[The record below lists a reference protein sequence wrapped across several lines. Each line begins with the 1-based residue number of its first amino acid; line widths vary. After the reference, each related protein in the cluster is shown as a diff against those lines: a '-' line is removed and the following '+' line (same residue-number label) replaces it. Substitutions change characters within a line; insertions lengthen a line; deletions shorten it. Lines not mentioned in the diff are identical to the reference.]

1 MKNEI
6 EEKMRYYEYPVELDA
21 MRAFYNEIGY
31 PEGRVDYSCNTDGRP
46 IVDWRIHQLGSLI
59 EFKVVAKSNSDVFNQ
74 MKRYIRAYN
83 ARGLSLPKYGV
94 YIITESQKYTVFN
107 LEYEAYCEDAVIC
120 NNLDLIV
127 DLERKTS
134 NADSWINNTE
144 AQKGWID
151 ENSIVAYNDIYFSS
165 RGKSRKKKDDFIA
178 ELANPTILNIKPYEW
193 QPDGDMERKLLDCLG
208 SAELKK
214 RLGAFFTPAYAAR
227 QSTNYVR
234 NIIRNLSEDED
245 YVIVDRCYDEETEFL
260 SKDGWKKMKDYKDGD
275 FVMQYNPDKTATFVK
290 PQRVINQEY
299 TDDWVCYKS
308 SQIDFKITKNHD
320 CVVYDNNDK
329 EHKIFKITAEDL
341 YKRYKKS
348 NNTHYCIPKN
358 FIYDGDLDVD
368 EWKLRIFCAINAD
381 GTYRPKQTNKGN
393 AQRTKRNTRFT
404 CQDSSKRDVYCLRFK
419 KQRKIDRMMYLLNQ
433 ANLEYKMSY
442 EVGGYTCF
450 TFNFDLVEDC
460 KHFPREWYNLSKHS
474 KEIILDEIFYWDGSI
489 REGKFGISKSYS
501 TSKKEDADFIMFV
514 INSLGYSS
522 NVREDKRRDKINYEI
537 RYNSISS
544 ALIEKHPKD
553 KGMFLSPAKEGDRC
567 YCFTVD
573 SGMLIVRRNNKIFIS
588 SNCAGGGALEQFF
601 TEEELSHCILS
612 TMVFAEKTTLKGLYE
627 GKVKAILP
635 LDETTDSEG
644 CMPSGDALSE
654 EFNNGLSTVLEIC
667 RRDAESRGKKLV
679 VIGLENPPYAE
690 PQAEATR
697 SGKTQKG
704 TTNNWLTEQM
714 KQDESVKGKASVDLA
729 NKFIWSGFKWFF
741 DYYVVYSPIKYWK
754 SQHLIDKK
762 FLEGCIANR
771 ADFHATEGGIS
782 IISWKNEDTVN
793 EHVTLQARVGNEI
806 KDIVVKKV
814 HTGIGKILPAINERN
829 YDVIYTSYSGT
840 PDRQHGQLNSSG
852 AGSGNAGGVSYCL
865 VNDELK
871 KRLPL
876 FVANCYACKDFTE
889 KEIIMKSGD
898 KGTLYQEDREF
909 LEDCFLWCC
918 LTDRNKCIS
927 DRTRQNEMALEQNS
941 KADQIV
947 DRTGYRMDLIREWRN
962 VITQAKACEEYN
974 PNYKYGLAQI
984 ISDLDIN
991 IDTAITDKNGKFLQ
1005 KKKNQALDDAIISL
1019 KTELKKFYSNYLEPK
1034 LFEYEL
1040 LK

>member
-1 MKNEI
+1 
-6 EEKMRYYEYPVELDA
+6 MRYYEYPVELDA

-31 PEGRVDYSCNTDGRP
+31 PEGRIDYSCNTDGRP

-107 LEYEAYCEDAVIC
+107 LDYESYCEDAVIC
-120 NNLDLIV
+120 SNLDLVV
-127 DLERKTS
+127 DLERRAS

-144 AQKGWID
+144 TQKGWID

-214 RLGAFFTPAYAAR
+214 RLGAFFTPEYAAR

-245 YVIVDRCYDEETEFL
+245 YVIVDRCCG
-260 SKDGWKKMKDYKDGD
+260 SG
-275 FVMQYNPDKTATFVK
+275 
-290 PQRVINQEY
+290 
-299 TDDWVCYKS
+299 
-308 SQIDFKITKNHD
+308 
-320 CVVYDNNDK
+320 
-329 EHKIFKITAEDL
+329 
-341 YKRYKKS
+341 
-348 NNTHYCIPKN
+348 
-358 FIYDGDLDVD
+358 
-368 EWKLRIFCAINAD
+368 
-381 GTYRPKQTNKGN
+381 
-393 AQRTKRNTRFT
+393 
-404 CQDSSKRDVYCLRFK
+404 
-419 KQRKIDRMMYLLNQ
+419 
-433 ANLEYKMSY
+433 NLEM
-442 EVGGYTCF
+442 E
-450 TFNFDLVEDC
+450 
-460 KHFPREWYNLSKHS
+460 
-474 KEIILDEIFYWDGSI
+474 
-489 REGKFGISKSYS
+489 
-501 TSKKEDADFIMFV
+501 
-514 INSLGYSS
+514 
-522 NVREDKRRDKINYEI
+522 
-537 RYNSISS
+537 
-544 ALIEKHPKD
+544 
-553 KGMFLSPAKEGDRC
+553 
-567 YCFTVD
+567 
-573 SGMLIVRRNNKIFIS
+573 
-588 SNCAGGGALEQFF
+588 F

-635 LDETTDSEG
+635 LDETTDSDG

-667 RRDAESRGKKLV
+667 RRDAENRGKKLV

-704 TTNNWLTEQM
+704 TANNWLTEQM
-714 KQDESVKGKASVDLA
+714 KQDEKVKGKASVDLA

-762 FLEGCIANR
+762 FLEGRIANR
-771 ADFHATEGGIS
+771 SDFHATEGGIS
-782 IISWKNEDTVN
+782 IISWKNEDVVN
-793 EHVTLQARVGNEI
+793 ERITLQARVGDEI
-806 KDIVVKKV
+806 KDVVVKKV
-814 HTGIGKILPAINERN
+814 NTGIGKILPAINERN

-840 PDRQHGQLNSSG
+840 PDRQHGQLNSNG
-852 AGSGNAGGVSYCL
+852 IGSGNAGGVSYCL

-876 FVANCYACKDFTE
+876 FVANCYTCKDFTE

-918 LTDRNKCIS
+918 LTDKNKCIS
-927 DRTRQNEMALEQNS
+927 DSTRQNEMALEQNS

-947 DRTGYRMDLIREWRN
+947 DRTSDHRMALIRSWRN
-962 VITQAKACEEYN
+962 VINKAKACEEYN

-984 ISDLDIN
+984 VSELDIN
-991 IDTAITDKNGKFLQ
+991 IDTAMIDKNGKFLQ
-1005 KKKNQALDDAIISL
+1005 KKKNQELDEAIKTL
-1019 KTELKKFYSNYLEPK
+1019 KAELKKFYSDYLEPK

>member
-1 MKNEI
+1 
-6 EEKMRYYEYPVELDA
+6 MRYYEYPVELDA

-31 PEGRVDYSCNTDGRP
+31 PEGRIDYSCNTDGRP
-46 IVDWRIHQLGSLI
+46 IVNFGTHQLGSLV
-59 EFKVVAKSNSDVFNQ
+59 EFKVVTKSNSDVFNQ

-107 LEYEAYCEDAVIC
+107 LEYETYCEDAVIC
-120 NNLDLIV
+120 SNLDLVV

-144 AQKGWID
+144 TQKGWID

-214 RLGAFFTPAYAAR
+214 RLGAFFTPTYAAR

-260 SKDGWKKMKDYKDGD
+260 SKDGWKKMKDYKEGD
-275 FVMQYNPDKTATFVK
+275 FVMQYNLDKTATFVK
-290 PQRVINQEY
+290 PQKVINQEY

-320 CVVYDNNDK
+320 CVVYDNNNK

-341 YKRYKKS
+341 YKRYKKN

-358 FIYDGDLDVD
+358 FIYNGDLDID

-404 CQDSSKRDVYCLRFK
+404 CQDTSKRDVYRLRFK

-442 EVGGYTCF
+442 EARGYTCF
-450 TFNFDLVEDC
+450 TFNFDLVKDC
-460 KHFPREWYNLSKHS
+460 KHFPKEWYNLSKHS

-544 ALIEKHPKD
+544 ALIAKHPKD

-588 SNCAGGGALEQFF
+588 SNCSGGGALEQFF

-654 EFNNGLSTVLEIC
+654 EFNNGLSAVLEIC

-704 TTNNWLTEQM
+704 TTSNWLTEQM
-714 KQDESVKGKASVDLA
+714 KQDENIKGTVNNDLA

-762 FLEGCIANR
+762 FLEGSIANR

-793 EHVTLQARVGNEI
+793 EHITLQARVGNEI

-814 HTGIGKILPAINERN
+814 HTGSLFSCFNEDDN
-829 YDVIYTSYSGT
+829 EICKFHDYSGT
-840 PDRQHGQLNSSG
+840 PDFKHGTL
-852 AGSGNAGGVSYCL
+852 GNIEPNGHIKVKKLGV
-865 VNDELK
+865 NNIK
-871 KRLPL
+871 QALPL
-876 FVANCYACKDFTE
+876 FVANCYTCKDFTE

-898 KGTLYQEDREF
+898 KGSLYQEDREF

-927 DRTRQNEMALEQNS
+927 DGTRQNEMALEQNS

-947 DRTGYRMDLIREWRN
+947 DRTSDHRMKLIGEWRN

-984 ISDLDIN
+984 ISDIDIN
-991 IDTAITDKNGKFLQ
+991 IDTAMTDKNGKFLQ
-1005 KKKNQALDDAIISL
+1005 KKKNQGLDDAIISL
-1019 KTELKKFYSNYLEPK
+1019 KTELKKFYSDYLEPK

>member
-1 MKNEI
+1 
-6 EEKMRYYEYPVELDA
+6 MRYYEYPVELDA

-31 PEGRVDYSCNTDGRP
+31 PEGTIDYSCNTDGRP
-46 IVDWRIHQLGSLI
+46 IIDYRTNLLGSLI
-59 EFKVVAKSNSDVFNQ
+59 EFKVVAKSNSDVFSQ

-107 LEYEAYCEDAVIC
+107 LEYETYCEDAVIC
-120 NNLDLIV
+120 SNLDLVV
-127 DLERKTS
+127 DLERRTS
-134 NADSWINNTE
+134 NADSWINNTKT
-144 AQKGWID
+144 QKGWID

-214 RLGAFFTPAYAAR
+214 RLGAFFTPEYAAR

-260 SKDGWKKMKDYKDGD
+260 SKDGWKKMKDYKEGD
-275 FVMQYNPDKTATFVK
+275 FVMQYNLDKTATFVK
-290 PQRVINQEY
+290 PQKVINQEY

-320 CVVYDNNDK
+320 CVVYDNNNK

-341 YKRYKKS
+341 YKRYKKN

-358 FIYDGDLDVD
+358 FIYNGDLDID

-404 CQDSSKRDVYCLRFK
+404 CQDTSKRDVYRLRFK

-442 EVGGYTCF
+442 EARGYTCF
-450 TFNFDLVEDC
+450 TFNFDLVKDC
-460 KHFPREWYNLSKHS
+460 KHFPKEWYNLSKHS

-544 ALIEKHPKD
+544 ALIAKHPKD

-588 SNCAGGGALEQFF
+588 SNCSGGGALEQFF

-654 EFNNGLSTVLEIC
+654 EFNNGLSAVLEIC

-704 TTNNWLTEQM
+704 TTSNWLTEQM
-714 KQDESVKGKASVDLA
+714 KQDENIKGTVNNDLA

-762 FLEGCIANR
+762 FLEGSIANR

-793 EHVTLQARVGNEI
+793 EHITLQARVGNEI

-814 HTGIGKILPAINERN
+814 HTGSLFSCFNEDDN
-829 YDVIYTSYSGT
+829 EICKFHDYSGT
-840 PDRQHGQLNSSG
+840 PDFKHGTL
-852 AGSGNAGGVSYCL
+852 GNIEPNGHIKVKKLGV
-865 VNDELK
+865 NNIK
-871 KRLPL
+871 QALPL
-876 FVANCYACKDFTE
+876 FVANCYTCKDFTE

-898 KGTLYQEDREF
+898 KGSLYQEDREF

-927 DRTRQNEMALEQNS
+927 DGTRQNEMALEQNS

-947 DRTGYRMDLIREWRN
+947 DRIPDHRMKLIGEWRN

-991 IDTAITDKNGKFLQ
+991 IDTSMTDKNGKFLQ
-1005 KKKNQALDDAIISL
+1005 KKKNQGLDDAIISL
-1019 KTELKKFYSNYLEPK
+1019 KTELKKFYSDYLEPK

>member
-1 MKNEI
+1 
-6 EEKMRYYEYPVELDA
+6 MRYYEYPVELDA

-31 PEGRVDYSCNTDGRP
+31 PEGRIDYSCNTDGRP
-46 IVDWRIHQLGSLI
+46 IIDDRTHLLGSLI

-107 LEYEAYCEDAVIC
+107 LEYETYCEDVVIC
-120 NNLDLIV
+120 SNLDLVV
-127 DLERKTS
+127 DSERKTS

-144 AQKGWID
+144 TQKGWID
-151 ENSIVAYNDIYFSS
+151 ENSIVAYNDVYFSS

-245 YVIVDRCYDEETEFL
+245 YVIVDRCCG
-260 SKDGWKKMKDYKDGD
+260 SG
-275 FVMQYNPDKTATFVK
+275 
-290 PQRVINQEY
+290 
-299 TDDWVCYKS
+299 
-308 SQIDFKITKNHD
+308 
-320 CVVYDNNDK
+320 
-329 EHKIFKITAEDL
+329 
-341 YKRYKKS
+341 
-348 NNTHYCIPKN
+348 
-358 FIYDGDLDVD
+358 
-368 EWKLRIFCAINAD
+368 
-381 GTYRPKQTNKGN
+381 
-393 AQRTKRNTRFT
+393 
-404 CQDSSKRDVYCLRFK
+404 
-419 KQRKIDRMMYLLNQ
+419 
-433 ANLEYKMSY
+433 NLEM
-442 EVGGYTCF
+442 E
-450 TFNFDLVEDC
+450 
-460 KHFPREWYNLSKHS
+460 
-474 KEIILDEIFYWDGSI
+474 
-489 REGKFGISKSYS
+489 
-501 TSKKEDADFIMFV
+501 
-514 INSLGYSS
+514 
-522 NVREDKRRDKINYEI
+522 
-537 RYNSISS
+537 
-544 ALIEKHPKD
+544 
-553 KGMFLSPAKEGDRC
+553 
-567 YCFTVD
+567 
-573 SGMLIVRRNNKIFIS
+573 
-588 SNCAGGGALEQFF
+588 F

-654 EFNNGLSTVLEIC
+654 EFNNGLSTILEIC

-679 VIGLENPPYAE
+679 VIGLENPPYAN
-690 PQAEATR
+690 AGAGLKD
-697 SGKTQKG
+697 GKVKQKG
-704 TTNNWLTEQM
+704 NSDNYITKQM
-714 KQDESVKGKASVDLA
+714 KNSDIGRASNDLA
-729 NKFIWSGFKWFF
+729 NKFIWSGFEYFF

-754 SQHLIDKK
+754 SQHLVDKK
-762 FLEGCIANR
+762 FLEGYIANR

-782 IISWKNEDTVN
+782 IISWKNEDSVN
-793 EHVTLQARVGNEI
+793 EHITLQAMINDEI
-806 KDIVVKKV
+806 IDVVVNKIKEGYN
-814 HTGIGKILPAINERN
+814 TSILPQGDSNGEVILINN
-829 YDVIYTSYSGT
+829 DGVLNAKSGF
-840 PDRQHGQLNSSG
+840 
-852 AGSGNAGGVSYCL
+852 L
-865 VNDELK
+865 VNKYTDCHAKYIKLSVDNNIK
-871 KRLPL
+871 QALPL
-876 FVANCYACKDFTE
+876 FVANCYTCKDFTE

-947 DRTGYRMDLIREWRN
+947 DRTSDHRMNLIRSWRN

-984 ISDLDIN
+984 ISDIDIN
-991 IDTAITDKNGKFLQ
+991 IDTAMTDKNGKFLQ
-1005 KKKNQALDDAIISL
+1005 KKKNQGLDDAIISL
-1019 KTELKKFYSNYLEPK
+1019 KAELKKFYSDYLEPK

>member
-1 MKNEI
+1 
-6 EEKMRYYEYPVELDA
+6 MRYYEYPVELDA

-31 PEGRVDYSCNTDGRP
+31 PEGRIDYSCNTDGRP
-46 IVDWRIHQLGSLI
+46 IVNFGTHQLGSLI

-94 YIITESQKYTVFN
+94 YIVTESQKYTVFN
-107 LEYEAYCEDAVIC
+107 LKYETYCEDAVIC
-120 NNLDLIV
+120 SNLDLVV
-127 DLERKTS
+127 DLERRAS

-144 AQKGWID
+144 TQKGWID

-214 RLGAFFTPAYAAR
+214 RLGAFFTPEYAAI
-227 QSTNYVR
+227 QSTKYVR

-245 YVIVDRCYDEETEFL
+245 YVIVDRCCG
-260 SKDGWKKMKDYKDGD
+260 S
-275 FVMQYNPDKTATFVK
+275 
-290 PQRVINQEY
+290 
-299 TDDWVCYKS
+299 
-308 SQIDFKITKNHD
+308 
-320 CVVYDNNDK
+320 
-329 EHKIFKITAEDL
+329 
-341 YKRYKKS
+341 
-348 NNTHYCIPKN
+348 
-358 FIYDGDLDVD
+358 
-368 EWKLRIFCAINAD
+368 
-381 GTYRPKQTNKGN
+381 GN
-393 AQRTKRNTRFT
+393 
-404 CQDSSKRDVYCLRFK
+404 
-419 KQRKIDRMMYLLNQ
+419 
-433 ANLEYKMSY
+433 
-442 EVGGYTCF
+442 
-450 TFNFDLVEDC
+450 
-460 KHFPREWYNLSKHS
+460 
-474 KEIILDEIFYWDGSI
+474 
-489 REGKFGISKSYS
+489 
-501 TSKKEDADFIMFV
+501 
-514 INSLGYSS
+514 
-522 NVREDKRRDKINYEI
+522 
-537 RYNSISS
+537 
-544 ALIEKHPKD
+544 
-553 KGMFLSPAKEGDRC
+553 
-567 YCFTVD
+567 
-573 SGMLIVRRNNKIFIS
+573 
-588 SNCAGGGALEQFF
+588 LEQFF

-654 EFNNGLSTVLEIC
+654 EFNDGLSAVLEIC

-679 VIGLENPPYAE
+679 VIGLENPPYAN
-690 PQAEATR
+690 AGAGLKD
-697 SGKTQKG
+697 GKVKQKG
-704 TTNNWLTEQM
+704 NSDNYITKQM
-714 KQDESVKGKASVDLA
+714 KNSDIGRASNDLA
-729 NKFIWSGFKWFF
+729 NKFIWSGFEYFF

-754 SQHLIDKK
+754 SQHLVDKK
-762 FLEGCIANR
+762 FLEGYIASR

-782 IISWKNEDTVN
+782 IISWKNKDSVN
-793 EHVTLQARVGNEI
+793 EHITLQAM
-806 KDIVVKKV
+806 
-814 HTGIGKILPAINERN
+814 
-829 YDVIYTSYSGT
+829 
-840 PDRQHGQLNSSG
+840 
-852 AGSGNAGGVSYCL
+852 
-865 VNDELK
+865 VNDEIIDVVVNKIEEGYNTSILPQGDSNGEVILINNDGVLNAK
-871 KRLPL
+871 SGFLVNKYTDCHAKYIKLSVDNNIKQALPL
-876 FVANCYACKDFTE
+876 FVANCYTCKDFTE

-898 KGTLYQEDREF
+898 KGTIYQEDREF

-962 VITQAKACEEYN
+962 VIAQAKACEEYN

-991 IDTAITDKNGKFLQ
+991 IDTAMTDKNGKFLQ
-1005 KKKNQALDDAIISL
+1005 KKKNQGLDDAIISF
-1019 KTELKKFYSNYLEPK
+1019 KAELKKFYSNYLEPK

>member
-1 MKNEI
+1 
-6 EEKMRYYEYPVELDA
+6 MRYYEYPVELDA

-31 PEGRVDYSCNTDGRP
+31 PEGRIDYSCNTDGRP

-120 NNLDLIV
+120 SNLDLIV

-134 NADSWINNTE
+134 NADSWINNTKT
-144 AQKGWID
+144 QKGWID

-214 RLGAFFTPAYAAR
+214 RLGAFFTPEYAAR

-245 YVIVDRCYDEETEFL
+245 YVIVDR
-260 SKDGWKKMKDYKDGD
+260 
-275 FVMQYNPDKTATFVK
+275 
-290 PQRVINQEY
+290 
-299 TDDWVCYKS
+299 
-308 SQIDFKITKNHD
+308 
-320 CVVYDNNDK
+320 
-329 EHKIFKITAEDL
+329 
-341 YKRYKKS
+341 
-348 NNTHYCIPKN
+348 
-358 FIYDGDLDVD
+358 
-368 EWKLRIFCAINAD
+368 
-381 GTYRPKQTNKGN
+381 
-393 AQRTKRNTRFT
+393 
-404 CQDSSKRDVYCLRFK
+404 
-419 KQRKIDRMMYLLNQ
+419 
-433 ANLEYKMSY
+433 
-442 EVGGYTCF
+442 
-450 TFNFDLVEDC
+450 
-460 KHFPREWYNLSKHS
+460 
-474 KEIILDEIFYWDGSI
+474 
-489 REGKFGISKSYS
+489 
-501 TSKKEDADFIMFV
+501 
-514 INSLGYSS
+514 
-522 NVREDKRRDKINYEI
+522 
-537 RYNSISS
+537 
-544 ALIEKHPKD
+544 
-553 KGMFLSPAKEGDRC
+553 
-567 YCFTVD
+567 
-573 SGMLIVRRNNKIFIS
+573 
-588 SNCAGGGALEQFF
+588 CAGGGALEQFF

-654 EFNNGLSTVLEIC
+654 EFNDGLSAVLEIC
-667 RRDAESRGKKLV
+667 RRNAENRGKKLV
-679 VIGLENPPYAE
+679 VIGLENPPYKTAGS
-690 PQAEATR
+690 EAIRGKGREVKSSSDNFITEKMKE
-697 SGKTQKG
+697 SGKLK
-704 TTNNWLTEQM
+704 NRAL
-714 KQDESVKGKASVDLA
+714 VDFA
-729 NKFIWSGFKWFF
+729 NKFIWSGFEYFF
-741 DYYVVYSPIKYWK
+741 DYYVVYAPIKYWK
-754 SQHLIDKK
+754 NQNVVDKK
-762 FLEGCIANR
+762 FLEGSIANR
-771 ADFHATEGGIS
+771 ADFHATDGGIS
-782 IISWKNEDTVN
+782 IISWKNEDAIN
-793 EHVTLQARVGNEI
+793 EHITLQARVGNEI
-806 KDIVVKKV
+806 KDVIINKLHQTPDTLFIYKKQDDGEDIWYEL
-814 HTGIGKILPAINERN
+814 T
-829 YDVIYTSYSGT
+829 SGT
-840 PDRQHGQLNSSG
+840 PDFKHGYIGNQRNIAHQKSG
-852 AGSGNAGGVSYCL
+852 IGGFINVDDT
-865 VNDELK
+865 NFK
-871 KRLPL
+871 NILPL
-876 FVANCYACKDFTE
+876 FVANCYTCKDFTE

-947 DRTGYRMDLIREWRN
+947 DRTSDHRMNLIRSWRN

-984 ISDLDIN
+984 ISDIDIN
-991 IDTAITDKNGKFLQ
+991 IDTAMTDKNGKFLQ
-1005 KKKNQALDDAIISL
+1005 KKKNQDLDDAIISL
-1019 KTELKKFYSNYLEPK
+1019 KAELKKFYSDYLEPK

>member
-1 MKNEI
+1 
-6 EEKMRYYEYPVELDA
+6 
-21 MRAFYNEIGY
+21 
-31 PEGRVDYSCNTDGRP
+31 
-46 IVDWRIHQLGSLI
+46 
-59 EFKVVAKSNSDVFNQ
+59 
-74 MKRYIRAYN
+74 
-83 ARGLSLPKYGV
+83 
-94 YIITESQKYTVFN
+94 
-107 LEYEAYCEDAVIC
+107 
-120 NNLDLIV
+120 
-127 DLERKTS
+127 
-134 NADSWINNTE
+134 
-144 AQKGWID
+144 
-151 ENSIVAYNDIYFSS
+151 
-165 RGKSRKKKDDFIA
+165 
-178 ELANPTILNIKPYEW
+178 
-193 QPDGDMERKLLDCLG
+193 MERKLLDCLG

-214 RLGAFFTPAYAAR
+214 RLGAFFTPEYAAR

-260 SKDGWKKMKDYKDGD
+260 SKDGWKKMKDYKEGD
-275 FVMQYNPDKTATFVK
+275 FVMQYNLDKTATFVK
-290 PQRVINQEY
+290 PQKVINQEY

-320 CVVYDNNDK
+320 CVVYDNNNK

-341 YKRYKKS
+341 YKRYKKN

-358 FIYDGDLDVD
+358 FIYNGDLDID

-404 CQDSSKRDVYCLRFK
+404 CQDTSKRDVYRLRFK

-442 EVGGYTCF
+442 EARGYTCF
-450 TFNFDLVEDC
+450 TFNFDLVKDC
-460 KHFPREWYNLSKHS
+460 KHFPKEWYNLSKHS

-544 ALIEKHPKD
+544 ALIAKHPKD

-588 SNCAGGGALEQFF
+588 SNCSGGGALEQFF

-654 EFNNGLSTVLEIC
+654 EFNNGLSAVLEIC

-704 TTNNWLTEQM
+704 TTSNWLTEQM
-714 KQDESVKGKASVDLA
+714 KQDENIKGTVNNDLA

-762 FLEGCIANR
+762 FLEGSIANR

-793 EHVTLQARVGNEI
+793 EHITLQARVGNEI

-814 HTGIGKILPAINERN
+814 HTGSLFSCFNEDDN
-829 YDVIYTSYSGT
+829 EICKFHDYSGT
-840 PDRQHGQLNSSG
+840 PDFKHGTL
-852 AGSGNAGGVSYCL
+852 GNIEPNGHIKVKKLGV
-865 VNDELK
+865 NNIK
-871 KRLPL
+871 QALPL
-876 FVANCYACKDFTE
+876 FVANCYTCKDFTE

-898 KGTLYQEDREF
+898 KGSLYQEDREF

-927 DRTRQNEMALEQNS
+927 DGTRQNEMALEQNS

-947 DRTGYRMDLIREWRN
+947 DRIPDHRMKLIGEWRN

-991 IDTAITDKNGKFLQ
+991 IDTSMTDKNGKFLQ
-1005 KKKNQALDDAIISL
+1005 KKKNQGLDDAIISL
-1019 KTELKKFYSNYLEPK
+1019 KTELKKFYSDYLEPK

>member
-1 MKNEI
+1 
-6 EEKMRYYEYPVELDA
+6 MRYYEYPVELDA

-31 PEGRVDYSCNTDGRP
+31 PEGRIDYSCNTDGRP

-59 EFKVVAKSNSDVFNQ
+59 EFKVVAKSNSDVFSQ

-107 LEYEAYCEDAVIC
+107 LEYETYCEDAVIC
-120 NNLDLIV
+120 SNLDLVV

-144 AQKGWID
+144 TQKGWID

-193 QPDGDMERKLLDCLG
+193 QPDGNMERKLLDCLG

-245 YVIVDRCYDEETEFL
+245 YVIVDRCCG
-260 SKDGWKKMKDYKDGD
+260 SG
-275 FVMQYNPDKTATFVK
+275 
-290 PQRVINQEY
+290 
-299 TDDWVCYKS
+299 
-308 SQIDFKITKNHD
+308 
-320 CVVYDNNDK
+320 
-329 EHKIFKITAEDL
+329 
-341 YKRYKKS
+341 
-348 NNTHYCIPKN
+348 
-358 FIYDGDLDVD
+358 
-368 EWKLRIFCAINAD
+368 
-381 GTYRPKQTNKGN
+381 
-393 AQRTKRNTRFT
+393 
-404 CQDSSKRDVYCLRFK
+404 
-419 KQRKIDRMMYLLNQ
+419 
-433 ANLEYKMSY
+433 NLEM
-442 EVGGYTCF
+442 E
-450 TFNFDLVEDC
+450 
-460 KHFPREWYNLSKHS
+460 
-474 KEIILDEIFYWDGSI
+474 
-489 REGKFGISKSYS
+489 
-501 TSKKEDADFIMFV
+501 
-514 INSLGYSS
+514 
-522 NVREDKRRDKINYEI
+522 
-537 RYNSISS
+537 
-544 ALIEKHPKD
+544 
-553 KGMFLSPAKEGDRC
+553 
-567 YCFTVD
+567 
-573 SGMLIVRRNNKIFIS
+573 
-588 SNCAGGGALEQFF
+588 F

-654 EFNNGLSTVLEIC
+654 EFNDGLSTVLEIC

-679 VIGLENPPYAE
+679 VIGLENPPYSE
-690 PQAEATR
+690 SHDKTTSNTSDNFITR
-697 SGKTQKG
+697 
-704 TTNNWLTEQM
+704 EM
-714 KQDESVKGKASVDLA
+714 KKEVKGRATNDLA
-729 NKFIWSGFKWFF
+729 NKFIWSGFNWFF

-754 SQHLIDKK
+754 SQHLVDKK
-762 FLEGCIANR
+762 FLEGSVVNR

-782 IISWKNEDTVN
+782 VIAWKNEDVDN
-793 EHVTLQARVGNEI
+793 EHIILQA
-806 KDIVVKKV
+806 
-814 HTGIGKILPAINERN
+814 T
-829 YDVIYTSYSGT
+829 
-840 PDRQHGQLNSSG
+840 
-852 AGSGNAGGVSYCL
+852 
-865 VNDELK
+865 VNDEVRDVVVNKMHNFITSVLPERTGGADIFFYNGSAFDHKKSYLVNYEVPQAGSALRMFNIDEELK
-871 KRLPL
+871 KYLPL
-876 FVANCYACKDFTE
+876 FVANCYTCKDFTE

-909 LEDCFLWCC
+909 LEDCFIWCC
-918 LTDRNKCIS
+918 ITDSNKCIS

-947 DRTGYRMDLIREWRN
+947 DRTGDHRMDLIRLWRN
-962 VITQAKACEEYN
+962 VITQVRTCEERN

-984 ISDLDIN
+984 ISELDIN
-991 IDTAITDKNGKFLQ
+991 IDTTMTDKNGKFLQ
-1005 KKKNQALDDAIISL
+1005 KKKHHDLHEAIISL
-1019 KTELKKFYSNYLEPK
+1019 KSELKKFYSNYLEPK

>member
-1 MKNEI
+1 
-6 EEKMRYYEYPVELDA
+6 MRYYEYPVELDA

-31 PEGRVDYSCNTDGRP
+31 PEGRIDYSCNTDGRP

-120 NNLDLIV
+120 SNLDLIV
-127 DLERKTS
+127 DLKRKTN

-144 AQKGWID
+144 TQKGWID

-214 RLGAFFTPAYAAR
+214 RLGAFFTPTYAAR

-245 YVIVDRCYDEETEFL
+245 YVIVDRCCG
-260 SKDGWKKMKDYKDGD
+260 SG
-275 FVMQYNPDKTATFVK
+275 
-290 PQRVINQEY
+290 
-299 TDDWVCYKS
+299 
-308 SQIDFKITKNHD
+308 
-320 CVVYDNNDK
+320 
-329 EHKIFKITAEDL
+329 
-341 YKRYKKS
+341 
-348 NNTHYCIPKN
+348 
-358 FIYDGDLDVD
+358 
-368 EWKLRIFCAINAD
+368 
-381 GTYRPKQTNKGN
+381 
-393 AQRTKRNTRFT
+393 
-404 CQDSSKRDVYCLRFK
+404 
-419 KQRKIDRMMYLLNQ
+419 
-433 ANLEYKMSY
+433 NLEM
-442 EVGGYTCF
+442 E
-450 TFNFDLVEDC
+450 
-460 KHFPREWYNLSKHS
+460 
-474 KEIILDEIFYWDGSI
+474 
-489 REGKFGISKSYS
+489 
-501 TSKKEDADFIMFV
+501 
-514 INSLGYSS
+514 
-522 NVREDKRRDKINYEI
+522 
-537 RYNSISS
+537 
-544 ALIEKHPKD
+544 
-553 KGMFLSPAKEGDRC
+553 
-567 YCFTVD
+567 
-573 SGMLIVRRNNKIFIS
+573 
-588 SNCAGGGALEQFF
+588 F

-654 EFNNGLSTVLEIC
+654 EFNDGLSTILEIC
-667 RRDAESRGKKLV
+667 RRESESHGKKLV
-679 VIGLENPPYAE
+679 VIGLENPPYAN
-690 PQAEATR
+690 AGAGLKD
-697 SGKTQKG
+697 GKVKQKG
-704 TTNNWLTEQM
+704 NSDNYITKQM
-714 KQDESVKGKASVDLA
+714 KNSDIGRASNDLA
-729 NKFIWSGFKWFF
+729 NKFIWSGFEYFF

-754 SQHLIDKK
+754 SQHLVDKK
-762 FLEGCIANR
+762 FLEGYIANR

-782 IISWKNEDTVN
+782 IISWKNEDSVN
-793 EHVTLQARVGNEI
+793 EHITLQAM
-806 KDIVVKKV
+806 
-814 HTGIGKILPAINERN
+814 
-829 YDVIYTSYSGT
+829 
-840 PDRQHGQLNSSG
+840 
-852 AGSGNAGGVSYCL
+852 
-865 VNDELK
+865 VNDEIIDVVVNKIKEGYNTSILPQGDSNGEVILINNDGVLNAK
-871 KRLPL
+871 SGFLVNKYTDCHAKYIKLSVDNNIKQALPL
-876 FVANCYACKDFTE
+876 FVANCYTCKDFTE

-947 DRTGYRMDLIREWRN
+947 DRIPDHRMNLIISWRN

-984 ISDLDIN
+984 ISELDIN
-991 IDTAITDKNGKFLQ
+991 IDTTMTDKNGNFLK
-1005 KKKNQALDDAIISL
+1005 KKKNQSLHEAIISL
-1019 KTELKKFYSNYLEPK
+1019 KEALKKFYSNYLEPK

>member
-1 MKNEI
+1 
-6 EEKMRYYEYPVELDA
+6 MRYYEYPVELDA

-31 PEGRVDYSCNTDGRP
+31 PEGRIDYSCNTDGRP

-107 LEYEAYCEDAVIC
+107 LEYETYCEDAVIC
-120 NNLDLIV
+120 SNLDLVV

-144 AQKGWID
+144 TQKGWID

-245 YVIVDRCYDEETEFL
+245 YVIVDRCCG
-260 SKDGWKKMKDYKDGD
+260 SG
-275 FVMQYNPDKTATFVK
+275 
-290 PQRVINQEY
+290 
-299 TDDWVCYKS
+299 
-308 SQIDFKITKNHD
+308 
-320 CVVYDNNDK
+320 
-329 EHKIFKITAEDL
+329 
-341 YKRYKKS
+341 
-348 NNTHYCIPKN
+348 
-358 FIYDGDLDVD
+358 
-368 EWKLRIFCAINAD
+368 
-381 GTYRPKQTNKGN
+381 
-393 AQRTKRNTRFT
+393 
-404 CQDSSKRDVYCLRFK
+404 
-419 KQRKIDRMMYLLNQ
+419 
-433 ANLEYKMSY
+433 NLEM
-442 EVGGYTCF
+442 E
-450 TFNFDLVEDC
+450 
-460 KHFPREWYNLSKHS
+460 
-474 KEIILDEIFYWDGSI
+474 
-489 REGKFGISKSYS
+489 
-501 TSKKEDADFIMFV
+501 
-514 INSLGYSS
+514 
-522 NVREDKRRDKINYEI
+522 
-537 RYNSISS
+537 
-544 ALIEKHPKD
+544 
-553 KGMFLSPAKEGDRC
+553 
-567 YCFTVD
+567 
-573 SGMLIVRRNNKIFIS
+573 
-588 SNCAGGGALEQFF
+588 F

-635 LDETTDSEG
+635 LDETTDSDG

-679 VIGLENPPYAE
+679 VIGLENPPYSE
-690 PQAEATR
+690 SHDKATSNTSDNFITR
-697 SGKTQKG
+697 EMKKEIKG
-704 TTNNWLTEQM
+704 RATN
-714 KQDESVKGKASVDLA
+714 DLA
-729 NKFIWSGFKWFF
+729 NKFIWSGFNWFF

-754 SQHLIDKK
+754 SQHLVDKK
-762 FLEGCIANR
+762 FLEGSIVNR

-782 IISWKNEDTVN
+782 VIAWKNEDVDN
-793 EHVTLQARVGNEI
+793 EHIILQA
-806 KDIVVKKV
+806 
-814 HTGIGKILPAINERN
+814 T
-829 YDVIYTSYSGT
+829 
-840 PDRQHGQLNSSG
+840 
-852 AGSGNAGGVSYCL
+852 
-865 VNDELK
+865 VNDEVRDVVVNKIHNFITSVLPERTGGADIFFYNGSAFDHKKSYLVNYEVPQAGSALRMFNIGEELK
-871 KRLPL
+871 KYLPL
-876 FVANCYACKDFTE
+876 FVANCYTCKDFTE

-918 LTDRNKCIS
+918 LTDRNKCVS
-927 DRTRQNEMALEQNS
+927 DGARQNEMALEQNS

-947 DRTGYRMDLIREWRN
+947 DRTSDHRMALIRSWRN
-962 VITQAKACEEYN
+962 VITKAKACEEYN

-984 ISDLDIN
+984 ISDIDIN
-991 IDTAITDKNGKFLQ
+991 VDTAMIDKNGKFLQ
-1005 KKKNQALDDAIISL
+1005 KKKNQELDEVIKTL
-1019 KTELKKFYSNYLEPK
+1019 KAELKKFYSDYLEPK

>member
-1 MKNEI
+1 
-6 EEKMRYYEYPVELDA
+6 MRYYEYPVELDA

-31 PEGRVDYSCNTDGRP
+31 PEGRIDYSCNTDGRP

-59 EFKVVAKSNSDVFNQ
+59 EFKVVAKSNSDVFSQ

-107 LEYEAYCEDAVIC
+107 LEYETYCEDAVIC
-120 NNLDLIV
+120 SNLDLVV

-144 AQKGWID
+144 TQKGWID

-193 QPDGDMERKLLDCLG
+193 QPDGNMERKLLDCLG

-245 YVIVDRCYDEETEFL
+245 YVIVDRCCG
-260 SKDGWKKMKDYKDGD
+260 SG
-275 FVMQYNPDKTATFVK
+275 
-290 PQRVINQEY
+290 
-299 TDDWVCYKS
+299 
-308 SQIDFKITKNHD
+308 
-320 CVVYDNNDK
+320 
-329 EHKIFKITAEDL
+329 
-341 YKRYKKS
+341 
-348 NNTHYCIPKN
+348 
-358 FIYDGDLDVD
+358 
-368 EWKLRIFCAINAD
+368 
-381 GTYRPKQTNKGN
+381 
-393 AQRTKRNTRFT
+393 
-404 CQDSSKRDVYCLRFK
+404 
-419 KQRKIDRMMYLLNQ
+419 
-433 ANLEYKMSY
+433 NLEM
-442 EVGGYTCF
+442 E
-450 TFNFDLVEDC
+450 
-460 KHFPREWYNLSKHS
+460 
-474 KEIILDEIFYWDGSI
+474 
-489 REGKFGISKSYS
+489 
-501 TSKKEDADFIMFV
+501 
-514 INSLGYSS
+514 
-522 NVREDKRRDKINYEI
+522 
-537 RYNSISS
+537 
-544 ALIEKHPKD
+544 
-553 KGMFLSPAKEGDRC
+553 
-567 YCFTVD
+567 
-573 SGMLIVRRNNKIFIS
+573 
-588 SNCAGGGALEQFF
+588 F

-654 EFNNGLSTVLEIC
+654 EFNDGLSTVLEIC

-679 VIGLENPPYAE
+679 VIGLENPPYSE
-690 PQAEATR
+690 SHDKTTSNTSDNFITR
-697 SGKTQKG
+697 
-704 TTNNWLTEQM
+704 EM
-714 KQDESVKGKASVDLA
+714 KKEVKGRATNDLA
-729 NKFIWSGFKWFF
+729 NKFIWSGFNWFF

-754 SQHLIDKK
+754 SQHLVDKK
-762 FLEGCIANR
+762 FLEGSVVNR

-782 IISWKNEDTVN
+782 VIAWKNEDVDN
-793 EHVTLQARVGNEI
+793 EHIILQA
-806 KDIVVKKV
+806 
-814 HTGIGKILPAINERN
+814 T
-829 YDVIYTSYSGT
+829 
-840 PDRQHGQLNSSG
+840 
-852 AGSGNAGGVSYCL
+852 
-865 VNDELK
+865 VNDEVRDVVVNKMHNFITSVLPERTGGADIFFYNGSAFDHKKSYLVNYEVPQAGSALRMFNIDEELK
-871 KRLPL
+871 KYLPL
-876 FVANCYACKDFTE
+876 FVANCYTCKDFTE

-947 DRTGYRMDLIREWRN
+947 DRTGDHRMDLIRLWRN
-962 VITQAKACEEYN
+962 VITQVRTCEERN

-984 ISDLDIN
+984 ISELDIN
-991 IDTAITDKNGKFLQ
+991 IDTTMTDKNGKFLQ
-1005 KKKNQALDDAIISL
+1005 KKKHHDLHEAIISL
-1019 KTELKKFYSNYLEPK
+1019 KSELKKFYSNYLEPK

>member
-1 MKNEI
+1 
-6 EEKMRYYEYPVELDA
+6 MRYYEYPVELDA

-31 PEGRVDYSCNTDGRP
+31 PEGRIDYSCNTDGRP
-46 IVDWRIHQLGSLI
+46 IVNFGIHQLGSLV

-107 LEYEAYCEDAVIC
+107 LEYETYCEDAVIC
-120 NNLDLIV
+120 SNLDLVV
-127 DLERKTS
+127 DSERKTS
-134 NADSWINNTE
+134 NADSWINNIET
-144 AQKGWID
+144 QKGWID

-214 RLGAFFTPAYAAR
+214 RLGAFFTPEYAAR

-234 NIIRNLSEDED
+234 NIIKNLSEDED

-260 SKDGWKKMKDYKDGD
+260 SKDGWKKMKDYKEGD
-275 FVMQYNPDKTATFVK
+275 FVMQYNLDKTATFVK
-290 PQRVINQEY
+290 PQKVINQEY

-320 CVVYDNNDK
+320 CVVYDNNNK

-341 YKRYKKS
+341 YKRYKKN

-358 FIYDGDLDVD
+358 FIYNGELDID

-404 CQDSSKRDVYCLRFK
+404 CQDTSKRDVYRLRFK

-442 EVGGYTCF
+442 ETRGYTCF
-450 TFNFDLVEDC
+450 TFNFDLVKDC
-460 KHFPREWYNLSKHS
+460 KHFPKEWYNLSKHS

-544 ALIEKHPKD
+544 ALIAKHPKD

-588 SNCAGGGALEQFF
+588 SNCSGGGALEQFF

-635 LDETTDSEG
+635 LDEATDSDG

-667 RRDAESRGKKLV
+667 RRDAENRGKKLV
-679 VIGLENPPYAE
+679 VIGLENPPYGE

-704 TTNNWLTEQM
+704 TANNWLTEQM
-714 KQDESVKGKASVDLA
+714 KQDESVNGVLSNDLA

-754 SQHLIDKK
+754 SQHLVDKK
-762 FLEGCIANR
+762 FLEGSIVNR
-771 ADFHATEGGIS
+771 VDFHATEGGIS
-782 IISWKNEDTVN
+782 IISWKNENANN
-793 EHVTLQARVGNEI
+793 ESITLQARVGDEI

-814 HTGIGKILPAINERN
+814 HNSIERVRGSYN
-829 YDVIYTSYSGT
+829 KQDNNNDVCYEIIQGT
-840 PDRQHGQLNSSG
+840 PDFKNGYITNDRSFSKIK
-852 AGSGNAGGVSYCL
+852 AGRGGFINVDDP
-865 VNDELK
+865 NFK
-871 KRLPL
+871 KILPL

-947 DRTGYRMDLIREWRN
+947 DRTGYRMNLIREWRN

-984 ISDLDIN
+984 ISDIDIN
-991 IDTAITDKNGKFLQ
+991 VDTAIIDKNGNFLK
-1005 KKKNQALDDAIISL
+1005 KKKNQGLDDAIISF
-1019 KTELKKFYSNYLEPK
+1019 KDELKKFYSNYLEPK

>member
-1 MKNEI
+1 
-6 EEKMRYYEYPVELDA
+6 MRYYEYPVELDA

-31 PEGRVDYSCNTDGRP
+31 PEGTIDYSCNTDGRP
-46 IVDWRIHQLGSLI
+46 IIDYRTNLLGSLI
-59 EFKVVAKSNSDVFNQ
+59 EFKVVAKSNSDVFSQ

-107 LEYEAYCEDAVIC
+107 LEYETYCEDAVIC
-120 NNLDLIV
+120 SNLDLVV
-127 DLERKTS
+127 DLERRTS
-134 NADSWINNTE
+134 NADSWINNTKT
-144 AQKGWID
+144 QKGWID

-214 RLGAFFTPAYAAR
+214 RLGAFFTPEYAAR

-260 SKDGWKKMKDYKDGD
+260 SKDGWKKMKDYKEGD
-275 FVMQYNPDKTATFVK
+275 FVMQYNLDKTATFVK
-290 PQRVINQEY
+290 PQKVINQEY

-320 CVVYDNNDK
+320 CVVYDNNNK

-341 YKRYKKS
+341 YKRYKKN

-358 FIYDGDLDVD
+358 FIYNGDLDID

-404 CQDSSKRDVYCLRFK
+404 CQDTSKRDVYRLRFK

-442 EVGGYTCF
+442 EARGYTCF
-450 TFNFDLVEDC
+450 TFNFDLVKDC
-460 KHFPREWYNLSKHS
+460 KHFPKEWYNLSKHS

-544 ALIEKHPKD
+544 ALIAKHPKD

-588 SNCAGGGALEQFF
+588 SNCSGGGALEQFF

-654 EFNNGLSTVLEIC
+654 EFNNGLSAVLEIC

-704 TTNNWLTEQM
+704 TTSNWLTEQM
-714 KQDESVKGKASVDLA
+714 KQDENIKGTVNNDLA

-762 FLEGCIANR
+762 FLEGSIANR

-793 EHVTLQARVGNEI
+793 EHITLQARVGNEI

-814 HTGIGKILPAINERN
+814 HTGSLFSCFNEDDN
-829 YDVIYTSYSGT
+829 EICKFHDYSGT
-840 PDRQHGQLNSSG
+840 PDFKHGTL
-852 AGSGNAGGVSYCL
+852 GNIEPNGHIKVKKLGV
-865 VNDELK
+865 NNIK
-871 KRLPL
+871 QALPL
-876 FVANCYACKDFTE
+876 FVANCYTCKDFTE

-898 KGTLYQEDREF
+898 KGSLYQEDREF

-947 DRTGYRMDLIREWRN
+947 DRTSDHRMKLIGEWRN

-984 ISDLDIN
+984 ISDIDIN
-991 IDTAITDKNGKFLQ
+991 IDTAMTDKNGKFLQ
-1005 KKKNQALDDAIISL
+1005 KKKNQGLDDAIISL
-1019 KTELKKFYSNYLEPK
+1019 KTELKKFYSDYLEPK

>member
-1 MKNEI
+1 
-6 EEKMRYYEYPVELDA
+6 MRYYEYPVELDA

-31 PEGRVDYSCNTDGRP
+31 PEGRIDYSCNTDGRP

-107 LEYEAYCEDAVIC
+107 LEYETYCEDAVIC
-120 NNLDLIV
+120 SNLDLVV

-134 NADSWINNTE
+134 NADSWINNTKT
-144 AQKGWID
+144 QKGWID

-214 RLGAFFTPAYAAR
+214 RLGAFFTPEYAAK

-245 YVIVDRCYDEETEFL
+245 YVIVDRC
-260 SKDGWKKMKDYKDGD
+260 
-275 FVMQYNPDKTATFVK
+275 
-290 PQRVINQEY
+290 
-299 TDDWVCYKS
+299 C
-308 SQIDFKITKNHD
+308 
-320 CVVYDNNDK
+320 
-329 EHKIFKITAEDL
+329 
-341 YKRYKKS
+341 
-348 NNTHYCIPKN
+348 
-358 FIYDGDLDVD
+358 
-368 EWKLRIFCAINAD
+368 
-381 GTYRPKQTNKGN
+381 
-393 AQRTKRNTRFT
+393 
-404 CQDSSKRDVYCLRFK
+404 
-419 KQRKIDRMMYLLNQ
+419 
-433 ANLEYKMSY
+433 
-442 EVGGYTCF
+442 
-450 TFNFDLVEDC
+450 
-460 KHFPREWYNLSKHS
+460 
-474 KEIILDEIFYWDGSI
+474 
-489 REGKFGISKSYS
+489 
-501 TSKKEDADFIMFV
+501 
-514 INSLGYSS
+514 
-522 NVREDKRRDKINYEI
+522 
-537 RYNSISS
+537 
-544 ALIEKHPKD
+544 
-553 KGMFLSPAKEGDRC
+553 
-567 YCFTVD
+567 
-573 SGMLIVRRNNKIFIS
+573 
-588 SNCAGGGALEQFF
+588 GGGALEQFF

-654 EFNNGLSTVLEIC
+654 EFNDGLSAVLEIC

-679 VIGLENPPYAE
+679 VIGLENPPYKTAGS
-690 PQAEATR
+690 EAIRGKGREVKSSSDNFITEKMKE
-697 SGKTQKG
+697 SGKLK
-704 TTNNWLTEQM
+704 NRAL
-714 KQDESVKGKASVDLA
+714 VDFA
-729 NKFIWSGFKWFF
+729 NKFIWSGFEYFF
-741 DYYVVYSPIKYWK
+741 DYYVVYAPIKYWK
-754 SQHLIDKK
+754 NQNVVDKK
-762 FLEGCIANR
+762 FLEGSIANR

-782 IISWKNEDTVN
+782 IISWKNEDAIN
-793 EHVTLQARVGNEI
+793 EHIILQARVGNEI
-806 KDIVVKKV
+806 KDVIINKLHQTPDTLFIYKKQDDGEDIWYEL
-814 HTGIGKILPAINERN
+814 T
-829 YDVIYTSYSGT
+829 SGT
-840 PDRQHGQLNSSG
+840 PDFKHGYIGNQRNIAHQKSG
-852 AGSGNAGGVSYCL
+852 IGGFINVDDP
-865 VNDELK
+865 NFK
-871 KRLPL
+871 NILPL
-876 FVANCYACKDFTE
+876 FVANCYTCKDFTE

-898 KGTLYQEDREF
+898 KGALYQEDREF

-947 DRTGYRMDLIREWRN
+947 DRTSDHRMNLIRSWRN

-984 ISDLDIN
+984 ISDIDIN

-1005 KKKNQALDDAIISL
+1005 KKKNQDLDDAIISL
-1019 KTELKKFYSNYLEPK
+1019 KSELKKFYSDYLEPK

>member
-1 MKNEI
+1 
-6 EEKMRYYEYPVELDA
+6 
-21 MRAFYNEIGY
+21 
-31 PEGRVDYSCNTDGRP
+31 
-46 IVDWRIHQLGSLI
+46 
-59 EFKVVAKSNSDVFNQ
+59 

-107 LEYEAYCEDAVIC
+107 LEYETYCEDAVIC
-120 NNLDLIV
+120 SNLDLVV
-127 DLERKTS
+127 DLERRTS
-134 NADSWINNTE
+134 NADSWINNTKT
-144 AQKGWID
+144 QKGWID

-214 RLGAFFTPAYAAR
+214 RLGAFFTPEYAAR

-260 SKDGWKKMKDYKDGD
+260 SKDGWKKMKDYKEGD
-275 FVMQYNPDKTATFVK
+275 FVMQYNLDKTATFVK
-290 PQRVINQEY
+290 PQKVINQEY

-320 CVVYDNNDK
+320 CVVYDNNNK

-341 YKRYKKS
+341 YKRYKKN

-358 FIYDGDLDVD
+358 FIYNGDLDID

-404 CQDSSKRDVYCLRFK
+404 CQDTSKRDVYRLRFK

-442 EVGGYTCF
+442 EARGYTCF
-450 TFNFDLVEDC
+450 TFNFDLVKDC
-460 KHFPREWYNLSKHS
+460 KHFPKEWYNLSKHS

-544 ALIEKHPKD
+544 ALIAKHPKD

-588 SNCAGGGALEQFF
+588 SNCSGGGALEQFF

-654 EFNNGLSTVLEIC
+654 EFNNGLSAVLEIC

-704 TTNNWLTEQM
+704 TTSNWLTEQM
-714 KQDESVKGKASVDLA
+714 KQDENIKGTVNNDLA

-762 FLEGCIANR
+762 FLEGSIANR

-793 EHVTLQARVGNEI
+793 EHITLQARVGNEI

-814 HTGIGKILPAINERN
+814 HTGSLFSCFNEDDN
-829 YDVIYTSYSGT
+829 EICKFHDYSGT
-840 PDRQHGQLNSSG
+840 PDFKHGTL
-852 AGSGNAGGVSYCL
+852 GNIEPNGHIKVKKLGV
-865 VNDELK
+865 NNIK
-871 KRLPL
+871 QALPL
-876 FVANCYACKDFTE
+876 FVANCYTCKDFTE

-898 KGTLYQEDREF
+898 KGSLYQEDREF

-927 DRTRQNEMALEQNS
+927 DGTRQNEMALEQNS

-947 DRTGYRMDLIREWRN
+947 DRTSDHRMKLIGEWRN

-984 ISDLDIN
+984 ISDIDIN
-991 IDTAITDKNGKFLQ
+991 IDTAMTDKNGKFLQ
-1005 KKKNQALDDAIISL
+1005 KKKNQGLDDAIISL
-1019 KTELKKFYSNYLEPK
+1019 KTELKKFYSDYLEPK

>member
-1 MKNEI
+1 
-6 EEKMRYYEYPVELDA
+6 MRYYEYTVELDA

-31 PEGRVDYSCNTDGRP
+31 PEGRIDYSCNTDGRP
-46 IVDWRIHQLGSLI
+46 IVNFGTHQLGSLV
-59 EFKVVAKSNSDVFNQ
+59 EFKVVTKSNSDVFNQ

-107 LEYEAYCEDAVIC
+107 LEYETYCEDAVIC
-120 NNLDLIV
+120 SNLDLVV
-127 DLERKTS
+127 DLERRTS
-134 NADSWINNTE
+134 NADSWINNTKT
-144 AQKGWID
+144 QKGWID

-214 RLGAFFTPAYAAR
+214 RLGAFFTPTYAAR

-260 SKDGWKKMKDYKDGD
+260 SKDGWKKMKDYKEGD
-275 FVMQYNPDKTATFVK
+275 FVMQYNLDKTATFVK
-290 PQRVINQEY
+290 PQKVINQEY

-320 CVVYDNNDK
+320 CVVYDNNNK

-341 YKRYKKS
+341 YKRYKKN

-358 FIYDGDLDVD
+358 FIYNGDLDID

-404 CQDSSKRDVYCLRFK
+404 CQDTSKRDVYRLRFK

-442 EVGGYTCF
+442 EARGYTCF
-450 TFNFDLVEDC
+450 TFNFDLVKDC
-460 KHFPREWYNLSKHS
+460 KHFPKEWYNLSKHS

-544 ALIEKHPKD
+544 ALIAKHPKD

-588 SNCAGGGALEQFF
+588 SNCSGGGALEQFF

-654 EFNNGLSTVLEIC
+654 EFNNGLSAVLEIC

-704 TTNNWLTEQM
+704 TTSNWLTEQM
-714 KQDESVKGKASVDLA
+714 KQDENIKGTVNNDLA

-762 FLEGCIANR
+762 FLEGSIANR

-793 EHVTLQARVGNEI
+793 EHITLQARVGNEI

-814 HTGIGKILPAINERN
+814 HTGSLFSCFNEDDN
-829 YDVIYTSYSGT
+829 EICKFHDYSGT
-840 PDRQHGQLNSSG
+840 PDFKHGTL
-852 AGSGNAGGVSYCL
+852 GNIEPNGHIKVKKLGV
-865 VNDELK
+865 NNIK
-871 KRLPL
+871 QALPL
-876 FVANCYACKDFTE
+876 FVANCYTCKDFTE

-898 KGTLYQEDREF
+898 KGSLYQEDREF

-927 DRTRQNEMALEQNS
+927 DGTRQNEMALEQNS

-947 DRTGYRMDLIREWRN
+947 DRTSDHRMKLIGEWRN

-984 ISDLDIN
+984 ISDIDIN
-991 IDTAITDKNGKFLQ
+991 IDTAMTDKNGKFLQ
-1005 KKKNQALDDAIISL
+1005 KKKNQGLDDAIISL
-1019 KTELKKFYSNYLEPK
+1019 KTELKKFYSDYLEPK

>member
-1 MKNEI
+1 
-6 EEKMRYYEYPVELDA
+6 MRYYEYPVELDA

-46 IVDWRIHQLGSLI
+46 IVNFGIHQLGSLM
-59 EFKVVAKSNSDVFNQ
+59 EFKVVAKNNSDVFNQ
-74 MKRYIRAYN
+74 MKRYLRVYN

-94 YIITESQKYTVFN
+94 YIVTESQKYTVFN
-107 LEYEAYCEDAVIC
+107 LEYETYCEDAVIC
-120 NNLDLIV
+120 SNLDLIV
-127 DLERKTS
+127 DSERKTS

-144 AQKGWID
+144 TQKGWID
-151 ENSIVAYNDIYFSS
+151 INSIVAYNDIYFSS
-165 RGKSRKKKDDFIA
+165 KGKSRKKKDDFIA

-214 RLGAFFTPAYAAR
+214 RLGAFFTPEYAAI
-227 QSTNYVR
+227 QSTKYVR
-234 NIIRNLSEDED
+234 NIIRSLSEDED
-245 YVIVDRCYDEETEFL
+245 YVIVDRCCG
-260 SKDGWKKMKDYKDGD
+260 S
-275 FVMQYNPDKTATFVK
+275 
-290 PQRVINQEY
+290 
-299 TDDWVCYKS
+299 
-308 SQIDFKITKNHD
+308 
-320 CVVYDNNDK
+320 
-329 EHKIFKITAEDL
+329 
-341 YKRYKKS
+341 
-348 NNTHYCIPKN
+348 
-358 FIYDGDLDVD
+358 
-368 EWKLRIFCAINAD
+368 
-381 GTYRPKQTNKGN
+381 GN
-393 AQRTKRNTRFT
+393 
-404 CQDSSKRDVYCLRFK
+404 
-419 KQRKIDRMMYLLNQ
+419 
-433 ANLEYKMSY
+433 
-442 EVGGYTCF
+442 
-450 TFNFDLVEDC
+450 
-460 KHFPREWYNLSKHS
+460 
-474 KEIILDEIFYWDGSI
+474 
-489 REGKFGISKSYS
+489 
-501 TSKKEDADFIMFV
+501 
-514 INSLGYSS
+514 
-522 NVREDKRRDKINYEI
+522 
-537 RYNSISS
+537 
-544 ALIEKHPKD
+544 
-553 KGMFLSPAKEGDRC
+553 
-567 YCFTVD
+567 
-573 SGMLIVRRNNKIFIS
+573 
-588 SNCAGGGALEQFF
+588 LEQFF
-601 TEEELSHCILS
+601 TEEELNHCILS

-635 LDETTDSEG
+635 LDETTDFDG

-654 EFNNGLSTVLEIC
+654 EFNDGLSTVLEIC

-704 TTNNWLTEQM
+704 TINNWLTEQM
-714 KQDESVKGKASVDLA
+714 KQDENVKGKASVDLA

-762 FLEGCIANR
+762 FLEGRIANR
-771 ADFHATEGGIS
+771 VDFHASEGGIS
-782 IISWKNEDTVN
+782 IISWKNEDVVN
-793 EHVTLQARVGNEI
+793 EHITLQARVGDEI
-806 KDIVVKKV
+806 KDIVVKKI

-865 VNDELK
+865 INDELK

-876 FVANCYACKDFTE
+876 FVANCYTCKDFTE

-918 LTDRNKCIS
+918 LTDRNKCFS

-947 DRTGYRMDLIREWRN
+947 DRIPDHRINLIRLWRY

-991 IDTAITDKNGKFLQ
+991 IDTAMIDKNGKSLK
-1005 KKKNQALDDAIISL
+1005 KKKNQSLHEAIISL
-1019 KTELKKFYSNYLEPK
+1019 KLELKKFYSDYLEPK

>member
-1 MKNEI
+1 
-6 EEKMRYYEYPVELDA
+6 MRYYEYPVELDA

-31 PEGRVDYSCNTDGRP
+31 PEGTIDYSCNTDGRP
-46 IVDWRIHQLGSLI
+46 IIDYRTNLLGSLI
-59 EFKVVAKSNSDVFNQ
+59 EFKVVAKSNSDVFSQ

-107 LEYEAYCEDAVIC
+107 LEYETYCEDAVIC
-120 NNLDLIV
+120 SNLDLVV
-127 DLERKTS
+127 DLERRTS
-134 NADSWINNTE
+134 NADSWINNTKT
-144 AQKGWID
+144 QKGWID

-208 SAELKK
+208 STELKK
-214 RLGAFFTPAYAAR
+214 RLGAFFTPEYAAR

-260 SKDGWKKMKDYKDGD
+260 SKDGWKKMKDYKEGD
-275 FVMQYNPDKTATFVK
+275 FVMQYNLDKTATFVK
-290 PQRVINQEY
+290 PQKVINQEY

-320 CVVYDNNDK
+320 CVVYDNNNK

-341 YKRYKKS
+341 YKRYKKN

-358 FIYDGDLDVD
+358 FIYNGDLDID

-404 CQDSSKRDVYCLRFK
+404 CQDTSKRDVYRLRFK

-442 EVGGYTCF
+442 EARGYTCF
-450 TFNFDLVEDC
+450 TFNFDLVKDC
-460 KHFPREWYNLSKHS
+460 KHFPKEWYNLSKHS

-544 ALIEKHPKD
+544 ALIAKHPKD

-588 SNCAGGGALEQFF
+588 SNCSGGGALEQFF

-654 EFNNGLSTVLEIC
+654 EFNNGLSAVLEIC

-704 TTNNWLTEQM
+704 TTSNWLTEQM
-714 KQDESVKGKASVDLA
+714 KQDENIKGTVNNDLA

-762 FLEGCIANR
+762 FLEGSIANR

-793 EHVTLQARVGNEI
+793 EHITLQARVGNEI

-814 HTGIGKILPAINERN
+814 HTGSLFSCFNEDDN
-829 YDVIYTSYSGT
+829 EICKFHDYSGT
-840 PDRQHGQLNSSG
+840 PDFKHGTL
-852 AGSGNAGGVSYCL
+852 GNIEPNGHIKVKKLGV
-865 VNDELK
+865 NNIK
-871 KRLPL
+871 QALPL
-876 FVANCYACKDFTE
+876 FVANCYTCKDFTE

-898 KGTLYQEDREF
+898 KGSLYQEDREF

-927 DRTRQNEMALEQNS
+927 DGTRQNEMALEQNS

-947 DRTGYRMDLIREWRN
+947 DRTSDHRMKLIGEWRN

-984 ISDLDIN
+984 ISDIDIN
-991 IDTAITDKNGKFLQ
+991 IDTAMTDKNGKFLQ
-1005 KKKNQALDDAIISL
+1005 KKKNQGLDDAIISL
-1019 KTELKKFYSNYLEPK
+1019 KTELKKFYSDYLEPK

>member
-1 MKNEI
+1 
-6 EEKMRYYEYPVELDA
+6 MRYYEYPVELDA

-31 PEGRVDYSCNTDGRP
+31 PEGTIDYSCNTDGRP
-46 IVDWRIHQLGSLI
+46 IIDYRTNLLGSLI
-59 EFKVVAKSNSDVFNQ
+59 EFKVVAKSNSDVFSQ

-107 LEYEAYCEDAVIC
+107 LEYETYCEDAVIC
-120 NNLDLIV
+120 SNLDLVV
-127 DLERKTS
+127 DLERRTS
-134 NADSWINNTE
+134 NADSWINNTKT
-144 AQKGWID
+144 QKGWID

-214 RLGAFFTPAYAAR
+214 RLGAFFTPEYAAR

-260 SKDGWKKMKDYKDGD
+260 SKDGWKKMKDYKEGD
-275 FVMQYNPDKTATFVK
+275 FVMQYNLDKTATFVK
-290 PQRVINQEY
+290 PQKVINQEY

-320 CVVYDNNDK
+320 CVVYDNNNK

-341 YKRYKKS
+341 YKRYKKN

-358 FIYDGDLDVD
+358 FIYNGDLDID

-404 CQDSSKRDVYCLRFK
+404 CQDTSKRDVYRLRFK

-442 EVGGYTCF
+442 EARGYTCF
-450 TFNFDLVEDC
+450 TFNFDLVKDC
-460 KHFPREWYNLSKHS
+460 KHFPKEWYNLSKHS

-544 ALIEKHPKD
+544 ALIAKHPKD

-588 SNCAGGGALEQFF
+588 SNCSGGGALEQFF

-654 EFNNGLSTVLEIC
+654 EFNNGLSAVLEIC

-704 TTNNWLTEQM
+704 TTSNWLTEQM
-714 KQDESVKGKASVDLA
+714 KQDENIKGTVNNDLA

-762 FLEGCIANR
+762 FLEGSIANR

-793 EHVTLQARVGNEI
+793 EHITLQARVGNEI

-814 HTGIGKILPAINERN
+814 HTGSLFSCFNEDDN
-829 YDVIYTSYSGT
+829 EICKFHDYSGT
-840 PDRQHGQLNSSG
+840 PDFKHGTL
-852 AGSGNAGGVSYCL
+852 GNIEPNGHIKVKKLGV
-865 VNDELK
+865 NNIK
-871 KRLPL
+871 QALPL
-876 FVANCYACKDFTE
+876 FVANCYTCKDFTE

-898 KGTLYQEDREF
+898 KGSLYQEDREF

-947 DRTGYRMDLIREWRN
+947 DRIPDHRMKLIGEWRN

-991 IDTAITDKNGKFLQ
+991 IDTSMTDKNGKFLQ
-1005 KKKNQALDDAIISL
+1005 KKKNQGLDDAIISL
-1019 KTELKKFYSNYLEPK
+1019 KTELKKFYSDYLEPK

>member
-1 MKNEI
+1 
-6 EEKMRYYEYPVELDA
+6 MRYYEYPVELDA

-46 IVDWRIHQLGSLI
+46 IVNFGTHQLGSLV
-59 EFKVVAKSNSDVFNQ
+59 EFKVVSKSNSDVFNQ

-107 LEYEAYCEDAVIC
+107 LEYETYCEDAVIC
-120 NNLDLIV
+120 SNLDLVV

-144 AQKGWID
+144 TQKGWID

-208 SAELKK
+208 SEELKK
-214 RLGAFFTPAYAAR
+214 RLGAFFTPEYAAR

-245 YVIVDRCYDEETEFL
+245 YVIVDR
-260 SKDGWKKMKDYKDGD
+260 
-275 FVMQYNPDKTATFVK
+275 
-290 PQRVINQEY
+290 
-299 TDDWVCYKS
+299 
-308 SQIDFKITKNHD
+308 
-320 CVVYDNNDK
+320 
-329 EHKIFKITAEDL
+329 
-341 YKRYKKS
+341 
-348 NNTHYCIPKN
+348 
-358 FIYDGDLDVD
+358 
-368 EWKLRIFCAINAD
+368 
-381 GTYRPKQTNKGN
+381 
-393 AQRTKRNTRFT
+393 
-404 CQDSSKRDVYCLRFK
+404 
-419 KQRKIDRMMYLLNQ
+419 
-433 ANLEYKMSY
+433 
-442 EVGGYTCF
+442 
-450 TFNFDLVEDC
+450 
-460 KHFPREWYNLSKHS
+460 
-474 KEIILDEIFYWDGSI
+474 
-489 REGKFGISKSYS
+489 
-501 TSKKEDADFIMFV
+501 
-514 INSLGYSS
+514 
-522 NVREDKRRDKINYEI
+522 
-537 RYNSISS
+537 
-544 ALIEKHPKD
+544 
-553 KGMFLSPAKEGDRC
+553 
-567 YCFTVD
+567 
-573 SGMLIVRRNNKIFIS
+573 
-588 SNCAGGGALEQFF
+588 CAGGGALEQFF

-654 EFNNGLSTVLEIC
+654 EFNDGLSTVLEIC
-667 RRDAESRGKKLV
+667 RRETESRGKKLV
-679 VIGLENPPYAE
+679 VIGLENPPYKTAGS
-690 PQAEATR
+690 EAIRGNGREVKSSSDNFITEKMKE
-697 SGKTQKG
+697 SGKLK
-704 TTNNWLTEQM
+704 NRAL
-714 KQDESVKGKASVDLA
+714 VDFA
-729 NKFIWSGFKWFF
+729 NKFIWSGFEYFF
-741 DYYVVYSPIKYWK
+741 DYYVVYAPIKYWK
-754 SQHLIDKK
+754 NQNVVDKK
-762 FLEGCIANR
+762 FLEGSIANR

-782 IISWKNEDTVN
+782 IISWKNEDAVN
-793 EHVTLQARVGNEI
+793 EYITLQARVGNEI
-806 KDIVVKKV
+806 KDVIINKLHQTPDTLFTYKKQDDGEDIWYEL
-814 HTGIGKILPAINERN
+814 T
-829 YDVIYTSYSGT
+829 SGT
-840 PDRQHGQLNSSG
+840 PDFKHGYIGNQRNIAHQKSG
-852 AGSGNAGGVSYCL
+852 IGGFINVDDP
-865 VNDELK
+865 NFK
-871 KRLPL
+871 NILPL
-876 FVANCYACKDFTE
+876 FVANCYTCKDFTE

-947 DRTGYRMDLIREWRN
+947 DRTKDHRMKLICEWRN

-984 ISDLDIN
+984 ISELDIN
-991 IDTAITDKNGKFLQ
+991 IDTAMTDKNGKFLQ
-1005 KKKNQALDDAIISL
+1005 KKKNQGLDDAIISL
-1019 KTELKKFYSNYLEPK
+1019 KAELKKFYSNYLEPK

>member
-1 MKNEI
+1 
-6 EEKMRYYEYPVELDA
+6 
-21 MRAFYNEIGY
+21 
-31 PEGRVDYSCNTDGRP
+31 
-46 IVDWRIHQLGSLI
+46 
-59 EFKVVAKSNSDVFNQ
+59 

-107 LEYEAYCEDAVIC
+107 LEYETYCEDAVIC
-120 NNLDLIV
+120 SNLDLVV
-127 DLERKTS
+127 DLERRTS
-134 NADSWINNTE
+134 NADSWINNTKT
-144 AQKGWID
+144 QKGWID

-214 RLGAFFTPAYAAR
+214 RLGAFFTPTYAAR

-260 SKDGWKKMKDYKDGD
+260 SKDGWKKMKDYKEGD
-275 FVMQYNPDKTATFVK
+275 FVMQYNLDKTATFVK
-290 PQRVINQEY
+290 PQKVINQEY

-320 CVVYDNNDK
+320 CVVYDNNNK

-341 YKRYKKS
+341 YKRYKKN

-358 FIYDGDLDVD
+358 FIYNGDLDID

-404 CQDSSKRDVYCLRFK
+404 CQDTSKRDVYRLRFK

-442 EVGGYTCF
+442 EARGYTCF
-450 TFNFDLVEDC
+450 TFNFDLVKDC
-460 KHFPREWYNLSKHS
+460 KHFPKEWYNLSKHS

-544 ALIEKHPKD
+544 ALIAKHPKD

-588 SNCAGGGALEQFF
+588 SNCSGGGALEQFF

-654 EFNNGLSTVLEIC
+654 EFNNGLSAVLEIC

-704 TTNNWLTEQM
+704 TTSNWLTEQM
-714 KQDESVKGKASVDLA
+714 KQDENIKGTVNNDLA

-762 FLEGCIANR
+762 FLEGSIANR

-793 EHVTLQARVGNEI
+793 EHITLQARVGNEI

-814 HTGIGKILPAINERN
+814 HTGSLFSCFNEDDN
-829 YDVIYTSYSGT
+829 EICKFHDYSGT
-840 PDRQHGQLNSSG
+840 PDFKHGTL
-852 AGSGNAGGVSYCL
+852 GNIEPNGHIKVKKLGV
-865 VNDELK
+865 NNIK
-871 KRLPL
+871 QALPL
-876 FVANCYACKDFTE
+876 FVANCYTCKDFTE

-898 KGTLYQEDREF
+898 KGSLYQEDREF

-927 DRTRQNEMALEQNS
+927 DGTRQNEMALEQNS

-947 DRTGYRMDLIREWRN
+947 DRTSDHRMKLIGEWRN

-984 ISDLDIN
+984 ISDIDIN
-991 IDTAITDKNGKFLQ
+991 IDTAMTDKNGKFLQ
-1005 KKKNQALDDAIISL
+1005 KKKNQGLDDAIISL
-1019 KTELKKFYSNYLEPK
+1019 KTELKKFYSDYLEPK